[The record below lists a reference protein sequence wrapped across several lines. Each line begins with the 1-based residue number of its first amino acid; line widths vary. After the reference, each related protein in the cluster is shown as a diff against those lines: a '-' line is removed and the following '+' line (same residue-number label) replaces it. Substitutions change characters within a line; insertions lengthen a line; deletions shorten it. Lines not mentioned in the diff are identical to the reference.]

1 MIWVTRRLELSDRTT
16 RRWRTAERQKRPARR
31 GRPGRAATVQE
42 RNAVLRFLR
51 ERGAGTPLYAVRR
64 AFPDLRRS
72 DLSELHRRYR
82 RVQQRR
88 RARKQ
93 SRLKWLAPGTVWA
106 ADFKERREPIEGRYG
121 WILSIKDLASR
132 YQLAWQPLEAATAAA
147 VQAVYRRLFDEHG
160 PPLVLKSDNGSQFRD
175 EGTKATLAQ
184 YRIAPLY
191 NPVRHPSYNG
201 GVERANGQLAG
212 YQEAVAEAHGRA
224 GLPTRGDAEQA
235 RQLANELTRR
245 DGFAGLSAQDLWEA
259 RSPIASSNREDFLR
273 TLAEHRVAAR
283 QALHFEPAEEL
294 THYQQAAV
302 DRLAVR
308 DTLVAQQLLEILPRR
323 RRRQLNEAQRASPSN
338 DIPDE
343 NASPSLAS
351 PHSADKV
358 KAASLA
364 SSIVDEAQDCDSLQ
378 QDAVQQP
385 QEKVTSS
392 TSKTTA
398 SGQNYG

>member
-1 MIWVTRRLELSDRTT
+1 
-16 RRWRTAERQKRPARR
+16 
-31 GRPGRAATVQE
+31 
-42 RNAVLRFLR
+42 
-51 ERGAGTPLYAVRR
+51 
-64 AFPDLRRS
+64 
-72 DLSELHRRYR
+72 
-82 RVQQRR
+82 
-88 RARKQ
+88 
-93 SRLKWLAPGTVWA
+93 LKWLAPGTVWA

-132 YQLAWQPLEAATAAA
+132 YQLAWQPLEAATAMA
-147 VQAVYRRLFDEHG
+147 VQAVYRRLFDEYG

-235 RQLANELTRR
+235 RRLANEITRR
-245 DGFAGLSAQDLWEA
+245 DGFAGLTAQELWEA
-259 RSPIASSNREDFLR
+259 RSPITSSSRDDFLR
-273 TLAEHRVAAR
+273 TLTEHRLAAR

-302 DRLAVR
+302 DRRAVR
-308 DTLVAQQLLEILPRR
+308 DTLVERQLLEILPRHR
-323 RRRQLNEAQRASPSN
+323 RRKLNESPRATPSN
-338 DIPDE
+338 HIPDE
-343 NASPSLAS
+343 NVPPSLES
-351 PHSADKV
+351 RDNDYKV
-358 KAASLA
+358 TAARPA
-364 SSIVDEAQDCDSLQ
+364 SSIVEEAPDCDSLK

-385 QEKVTSS
+385 HEKVTSS
-392 TSKTTA
+392 TNKAPA